1 MEDSKEKK
9 FFEGVLSKTRG
20 GRIRWQPTAEGSEYI
35 AAIGGQFTLSV
46 LQDDRYPR
54 SAFSV
59 SQYVDPYPTYALV
72 LKDQEGRVL
81 TRTATGYAGINEAEI
96 RELYET
102 ARRQALRIDD
112 KIDQVLGEL
121 SKL

>member
-1 MEDSKEKK
+1 MEDTKAKE
-9 FFEGVLSKTRG
+9 FFEGVLSKTRA
-20 GRIRWQPTAEGSEYI
+20 GRIHWQPTAEDSEYI

-46 LQDDRYPR
+46 
-54 SAFSV
+54 
-59 SQYVDPYPTYALV
+59 SQYDDQFPQIYALV

-81 TRTATGYAGINEAEI
+81 TKVSNVDAGFGSKDI

-102 ARRQALRIDD
+102 ARRQALKVDD

>member
-1 MEDSKEKK
+1 MEDTKAKE
-9 FFEGVLSKTRG
+9 FFEGVLSKTRA
-20 GRIRWQPTAEGSEYI
+20 GRIRWQPTAEESEYI

-46 LQDDRYPR
+46 SEAD
-54 SAFSV
+54 
-59 SQYVDPYPTYALV
+59 DPYPSYALV

-81 TRTATGYAGINEAEI
+81 TRTATGDAGINSVGV

-102 ARRQALRIDD
+102 ARRQALRVDD

>member
-1 MEDSKEKK
+1 MEDTKAKE
-9 FFEGVLSKTRG
+9 FFEGVLSKTRA
-20 GRIRWQPTAEGSEYI
+20 GRIRWQPTAEESEYI

-46 LQDDRYPR
+46 SSDRYGC
-54 SAFSV
+54 
-59 SQYVDPYPTYALV
+59 TLL
-72 LKDQEGRVL
+72 LKDQDGRAL
-81 TRTATGYAGINEAEI
+81 TAVTSTDDGIDPQDT

-102 ARRQALRIDD
+102 ARRQALRVDD